1 MQNVLPGNLETYPG
15 RETSSW
21 RMTAS
26 LMRVAPLPMMR
37 RTRSSTWDTDTV
49 QTMQTLGVQRLSI
62 PKEFNDNNGLGD
74 SDEMKPQ
81 GVVKWSMLIEPPQAC
96 TRGEPTSLS
105 WSMTDDLAL
114 GFHPTTVRI
123 EVWNKA
129 WTVPTVIAMSAPN
142 SGHYLWKRVYWGMP
156 IKDEYYIKI
165 YGADDDNSNTLL
177 AESPLFA
184 IVK

>member
-1 MQNVLPGNLETYPG
+1 MQNVLPGNVETYPG
-15 RETSSW
+15 REGNPW
-21 RMTAS
+21 RMS
-26 LMRVAPLPMMR
+26 LRVSPLPLMR

-49 QTMQTLGVQRLSI
+49 QTMQELGVQRLSI
-62 PKEFNDNNGLGD
+62 PREFKDSTHD
-74 SDEMKPQ
+74 SDDMKPHATS
-81 GVVKWSMLIEPPQAC
+81 WSMLIEPPEAC

-105 WSMTDDLAL
+105 WSMIDDSP
-114 GFHPTTVRI
+114 FHPKTVRI

-129 WTVPTVIAMSAPN
+129 WTVPTVIALTAPN

-165 YGADDDNSNTLL
+165 YGADDDDSQNLL
-177 AESPLFA
+177 AESPYFS